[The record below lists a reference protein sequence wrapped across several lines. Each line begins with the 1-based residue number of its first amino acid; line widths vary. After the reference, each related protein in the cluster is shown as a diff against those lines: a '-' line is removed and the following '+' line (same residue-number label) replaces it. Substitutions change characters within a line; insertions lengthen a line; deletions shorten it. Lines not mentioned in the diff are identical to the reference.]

1 METTKKIKRV
11 NKDEPT
17 GFDRFNRVSKGA
29 NAVLNIIFIIMSLLC
44 VIPILLVVA
53 ISFSAEDSIT
63 EYGYRFIPKIFSLEG
78 YTFLASQS
86 TMLLRALGLS
96 VCNDRW
102 HGSGCY
108 ADNSDGLCTFPSELQ
123 IKRFPY
129 NGGIYPHG
137 I

>member
-1 METTKKIKRV
+1 
-11 NKDEPT
+11 
-17 GFDRFNRVSKGA
+17 
-29 NAVLNIIFIIMSLLC
+29 MSLLC

-78 YTFLASQS
+78 YIPGFSEHDAAES
-86 TMLLRALGLS
+86 TGCSLFVTIVGTVLGVMLTTLMGYVLS
-96 VCNDRW
+96 
-102 HGSGCY
+102 
-108 ADNSDGLCTFPSELQ
+108 PSELQ